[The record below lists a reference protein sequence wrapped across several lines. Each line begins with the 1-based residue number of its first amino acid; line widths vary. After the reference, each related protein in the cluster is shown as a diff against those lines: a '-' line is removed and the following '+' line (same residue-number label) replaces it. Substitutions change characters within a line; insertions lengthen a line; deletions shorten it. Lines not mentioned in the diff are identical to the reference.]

1 MWTLNHEFD
10 KKLQH
15 VCMYPPEYLSGHDK
29 TWSLSLDLY
38 ITSQQTNVLVFKCLS
53 EISEFLIRQRFDRE
67 TCRWSYTQVYKATQT
82 YLRDW
87 CWEKNIL
94 LWNVE
99 PGSSKVLGKP
109 IVHRNW
115 WWWFSPIVWKVE
127 PSSICLSKVIIHE
140 SINIWG

>member
-53 EISEFLIRQRFDRE
+53 EISEFLIRQRFDR
-67 TCRWSYTQVYKATQT
+67 RRVDGPIHKYTRQHKHIFGIDAERRIYCCEMLNLVPAK
-82 YLRDW
+82 
-87 CWEKNIL
+87 CWENL
-94 LWNVE
+94 
-99 PGSSKVLGKP
+99 
-109 IVHRNW
+109 
-115 WWWFSPIVWKVE
+115 
-127 PSSICLSKVIIHE
+127 
-140 SINIWG
+140 